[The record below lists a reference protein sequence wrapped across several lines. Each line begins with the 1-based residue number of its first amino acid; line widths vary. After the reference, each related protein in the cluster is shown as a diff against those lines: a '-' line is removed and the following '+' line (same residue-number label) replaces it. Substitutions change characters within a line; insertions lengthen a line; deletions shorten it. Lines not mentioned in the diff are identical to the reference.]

1 MSLRIY
7 NTLSRGLEP
16 FTPLEAG
23 HVRMYVCGMTI
34 YDLCHIGH
42 ARMAM
47 AFDVVQRWLKTSGYR
62 VTYVRNITDID
73 DKIIR
78 RALERNITIRALTDE
93 MIAVMHQDIV
103 RLGIEP
109 PTVEPRATEYV
120 PQMLDMIRQLEGKGL
135 AYKASTGDVNY
146 AVRRFVGYGKLSGK
160 SLEDMR
166 AGERI
171 AVDEGKADPMDFVLW
186 KAAKPEEPAD
196 AKWDSAVSGH
206 AYGVGRPGWHIEC
219 SAMCGQTLGESF
231 DIHGG
236 GADLQFPHHENEI
249 AQTEGVTGRPMAQV
263 WMHNGL
269 VQLDNEK
276 MSKSLGNFFTIRE
289 VLAKYDPQTV
299 RFFLVRGHYRT
310 ALGYSDAHLN
320 DARNALK
327 RLYTAIDLVAPAE
340 LVNGIDWTQDHAA
353 RFKAAMDEDFG
364 TPEAVAVLF
373 DLAGEVNRTHSAEL
387 AGLLKAL
394 GGVLGLLQESPR
406 DFLQA
411 GAGMDDAAIQI
422 KIQAR
427 AAAKSAK
434 DFALADSIRKD
445 LLAQGI
451 VLKDSPIGT
460 SWEAVQ

>member
-93 MIAVMHQDIV
+93 MIAVMHQDIGC
-103 RLGIEP
+103 LGIEP